1 MANTLPLPLRV
12 AAGVVGTT
20 IDRLTRLPSELPG
33 LGVSLAGHVLRTSMR
48 IRQEV
53 ADLATRGDELFGD
66 LAGGRSG
73 LGLATFDEDLPDLV
87 ATGSDD
93 RDARRGD
100 TDGVDNAPSTAA
112 PASAAEPAAAD
123 HPPMA
128 PKRSRDRSR
137 TVPDT
142 GSGGA
147 TNGARTPHTVA
158 ELRAK
163 IRDLPAD
170 AVRELLV
177 AEQAGPA
184 RAAWIT
190 LLENRLT
197 TLGQPAS

>member
-66 LAGGRSG
+66 LAGGRSRT
-73 LGLATFDEDLPDLV
+73 GLATFDEDLPDPV
-87 ATGSDD
+87 ATGPDH
-93 RDARRGD
+93 RDAHRGD
-100 TDGVDNAPSTAA
+100 TDGVDTAPSTAA
-112 PASAAEPAAAD
+112 PPSAAEPAAAD
-123 HPPMA
+123 HPPTA
-128 PKRSRDRSR
+128 PKRPRDRSR
-137 TVPDT
+137 TVPGA
-142 GSGGA
+142 GSGGV
-147 TNGARTPHTVA
+147 TNGATAPHTVA